1 MSKKNKIAWQSWNAI
16 IEEYYNK
23 NSELDM
29 LEELLLAQEMQQE
42 GHGEIPMKFIEPA
55 PKVVYTPYGMF
66 PVDSF
71 LKPSD
76 RWNCWLGYTS
86 FDITH
91 TVQDILEEIDGVEA
105 IKVMGRYTF
114 FIGVGKL
121 FNPTDV
127 RLNIENVL
135 TDTTHISDPEAVS
148 TEISDAIESIK
159 NQVSA
164 KRYWSIFVSSV
175 GEIDYIMSDALDE
188 QYLHELN
195 KFEDLRQKIGGII
208 FRSPNEQKY

>member
-1 MSKKNKIAWQSWNAI
+1 MSVNKKIAWQSWNAVVEEI
-16 IEEYYNK
+16 YEKNTEIE
-23 NSELDM
+23 M
-29 LEELLLAQEMQQE
+29 LEELLLAQEIQE
-42 GHGEIPMKFIEPA
+42 SHGEMPIKFIDPA
-55 PKVVYTPYGMF
+55 PRVIYTPYGMF

-76 RWNCWLGYTS
+76 RWNCWLGYTN

-91 TVQDILEEIDGVEA
+91 TVQDILEETEGVEA
-105 IKVMGRYTF
+105 IKVLGRYTF

-127 RLNIENVL
+127 RLNIENIL
-135 TDTTHISDPEAVS
+135 TDTTHISSPEAVS
-148 TEISDAIESIK
+148 NEISDAIESIK
-159 NQVSA
+159 SQVSA

-208 FRSPNEQKY
+208 IRSSN

>member
-1 MSKKNKIAWQSWNAI
+1 MSVNKKIAWQSWNAVVEEI
-16 IEEYYNK
+16 YEKNTEIE
-23 NSELDM
+23 M
-29 LEELLLAQEMQQE
+29 LEELLLAQEIQE
-42 GHGEIPMKFIEPA
+42 SHGEMPIKFIDPA
-55 PKVVYTPYGMF
+55 PRVIYTPYGMF

-76 RWNCWLGYTS
+76 RWNCWLGYTN

-91 TVQDILEEIDGVEA
+91 TVQDILEETEGVEA
-105 IKVMGRYTF
+105 IKVLGRYTF

-127 RLNIENVL
+127 RLNIENIL
-135 TDTTHISDPEAVS
+135 TDTTHISSPEAVS
-148 TEISDAIESIK
+148 NEISDAIESIK
-159 NQVSA
+159 SQVSA

-208 FRSPNEQKY
+208 IRSSNEQKY

>member
-1 MSKKNKIAWQSWNAI
+1 MSVNKKIAWQSWNAVVEEI
-16 IEEYYNK
+16 YEKNTEIE
-23 NSELDM
+23 M
-29 LEELLLAQEMQQE
+29 LEELLLAQEIQE
-42 GHGEIPMKFIEPA
+42 SHGEMPIKFIDPA
-55 PKVVYTPYGMF
+55 PRVIYTPYGMF

-76 RWNCWLGYTS
+76 RWNCWLGYTN

-91 TVQDILEEIDGVEA
+91 TVQDILEETEGVEA
-105 IKVMGRYTF
+105 IKTLGRYTF

-127 RLNIENVL
+127 RLNIENIL
-135 TDTTHISDPEAVS
+135 TDTTHISSPEAVS
-148 TEISDAIESIK
+148 NEINDAIESIK
-159 NQVSA
+159 SQVSA

-208 FRSPNEQKY
+208 IRSSNEQKY

>member
-1 MSKKNKIAWQSWNAI
+1 MSVNKKIAWQSWNAVVEEMYEKNTE
-16 IEEYYNK
+16 IEI
-23 NSELDM
+23 
-29 LEELLLAQEMQQE
+29 LEELLLAQEMQE
-42 GHGEIPMKFIEPA
+42 SHGEMPIKFIDPA
-55 PKVVYTPYGMF
+55 PRVIYTPYGMF

-76 RWNCWLGYTS
+76 RWNCWLGYTN

-91 TVQDILEEIDGVEA
+91 VVQDILEETEGVEA
-105 IKVMGRYTF
+105 IKTLGRYTF

-127 RLNIENVL
+127 RLNIENIL
-135 TDTTHISDPEAVS
+135 TDTTHISSPEAVS
-148 TEISDAIESIK
+148 NEINDAIESIK
-159 NQVSA
+159 SQVSA

-208 FRSPNEQKY
+208 IRSSNEQKY

>member
-1 MSKKNKIAWQSWNAI
+1 MSVNKKIAWQSWNAVVEEI
-16 IEEYYNK
+16 YEKNTEIEI
-23 NSELDM
+23 
-29 LEELLLAQEMQQE
+29 LEELLLAQEIQE
-42 GHGEIPMKFIEPA
+42 SHGEMPIKFIDPA
-55 PKVVYTPYGMF
+55 PRVIYTPYGMF

-76 RWNCWLGYTS
+76 RWNCWLGYTN

-91 TVQDILEEIDGVEA
+91 IVQDILEETEGVEA
-105 IKVMGRYTF
+105 IKTLGRYTF

-127 RLNIENVL
+127 RLNIENIL
-135 TDTTHISDPEAVS
+135 TDTTHISSPEAVS
-148 TEISDAIESIK
+148 NEINDAIESIK
-159 NQVSA
+159 SQVSA

-208 FRSPNEQKY
+208 IRSSNEQKY

>member
-1 MSKKNKIAWQSWNAI
+1 MSVNKKIAWQSWNAVVEEI
-16 IEEYYNK
+16 YEKNTEIEI
-23 NSELDM
+23 
-29 LEELLLAQEMQQE
+29 LEELLLAQEIQE
-42 GHGEIPMKFIEPA
+42 SHGEMPIKLIDPA
-55 PKVVYTPYGMF
+55 PRVIYTPYGMF

-76 RWNCWLGYTS
+76 RWNCWLGYTN

-91 TVQDILEEIDGVEA
+91 IVQDILEETEGVEA
-105 IKVMGRYTF
+105 IKTLGRYAF

-127 RLNIENVL
+127 RLNIENIL
-135 TDTTHISDPEAVS
+135 TDTTHISSPEAVS
-148 TEISDAIESIK
+148 NEINDAIESIK
-159 NQVSA
+159 SQVSA

-208 FRSPNEQKY
+208 IRSSNEQKY

>member
-1 MSKKNKIAWQSWNAI
+1 MSVNKKIAWQSWNAVVEEMYEKNTE
-16 IEEYYNK
+16 IEI
-23 NSELDM
+23 
-29 LEELLLAQEMQQE
+29 LEELLLAQEIQE
-42 GHGEIPMKFIEPA
+42 SHGEMPIKLIDPA
-55 PKVVYTPYGMF
+55 PRVIYTPYGMF

-76 RWNCWLGYTS
+76 RWNCWLGYTN

-91 TVQDILEEIDGVEA
+91 IVQDILEETEGVEA
-105 IKVMGRYTF
+105 IKTLGRYTF

-127 RLNIENVL
+127 RLNIENIL
-135 TDTTHISDPEAVS
+135 TDTTHISSPEAVS
-148 TEISDAIESIK
+148 NEINDAIESIK
-159 NQVSA
+159 SQVSA

-208 FRSPNEQKY
+208 IRSSNEQKY

>member
-1 MSKKNKIAWQSWNAI
+1 MSVNKKIAWQSWNAVVEEI
-16 IEEYYNK
+16 YEKNTEIEI
-23 NSELDM
+23 
-29 LEELLLAQEMQQE
+29 LEELLLAQEIQE
-42 GHGEIPMKFIEPA
+42 SHGEMPIKFIDPA
-55 PKVVYTPYGMF
+55 PRVIYTPYGMF

-76 RWNCWLGYTS
+76 RWNCWLGYTN

-91 TVQDILEEIDGVEA
+91 VVQDILEETEGVEA
-105 IKVMGRYTF
+105 IKTLGRYTF

-127 RLNIENVL
+127 RLNIENIL
-135 TDTTHISDPEAVS
+135 TDTTHISSPEAVS
-148 TEISDAIESIK
+148 NEINDAIESIK
-159 NQVSA
+159 SQVSA

-208 FRSPNEQKY
+208 IRSSNEQKY

>member
-1 MSKKNKIAWQSWNAI
+1 MSVKNTIAWQSWNAI
-16 IEEYYNK
+16 VEEVYEKNTEIE
-23 NSELDM
+23 M
-29 LEELLLAQEMQQE
+29 LEELLLAQEIQE
-42 GHGEIPMKFIEPA
+42 SHGEMPIKFIDPA
-55 PKVVYTPYGMF
+55 PRVIYTPYGMF

-76 RWNCWLGYTS
+76 RWNCWLGYTN

-91 TVQDILEEIDGVEA
+91 TVQDILEETEGVEA
-105 IKVMGRYTF
+105 IKTLGRYTF

-127 RLNIENVL
+127 RLNIENIL
-135 TDTTHISDPEAVS
+135 TDTTHISSPEAVS
-148 TEISDAIESIK
+148 NEINDAIESIK
-159 NQVSA
+159 SQVSA

-188 QYLHELN
+188 QYLHDLN

-208 FRSPNEQKY
+208 IRSSNEQKY

>member
-1 MSKKNKIAWQSWNAI
+1 MSVNKKIAWQSWNAVVEEMYEKNTE
-16 IEEYYNK
+16 IEI
-23 NSELDM
+23 
-29 LEELLLAQEMQQE
+29 LEELLLAQEMQE
-42 GHGEIPMKFIEPA
+42 SHGEMPIKFIDPA
-55 PKVVYTPYGMF
+55 PRVIYTPYGMF

-76 RWNCWLGYTS
+76 RWNCWLGYTN

-91 TVQDILEEIDGVEA
+91 IVQDILEETEGVEA
-105 IKVMGRYTF
+105 IKTLGRYTF

-127 RLNIENVL
+127 RLNIENIL
-135 TDTTHISDPEAVS
+135 TDTTHISSPEAVS
-148 TEISDAIESIK
+148 NEINDAIESIK
-159 NQVSA
+159 SQVSA

-208 FRSPNEQKY
+208 IRSSNEQKY

>member
-1 MSKKNKIAWQSWNAI
+1 MSVNKKIAWQSWNAVVEEMYEKNTE
-16 IEEYYNK
+16 IEI
-23 NSELDM
+23 
-29 LEELLLAQEMQQE
+29 LEELLLAQEIQE
-42 GHGEIPMKFIEPA
+42 SHGEMPIKFIDPA
-55 PKVVYTPYGMF
+55 PRVIYTPYGMF

-76 RWNCWLGYTS
+76 RWNCWLGYTN

-91 TVQDILEEIDGVEA
+91 IVQDILEETEGVEA
-105 IKVMGRYTF
+105 IKTLGRYTF

-127 RLNIENVL
+127 RLNIENIL
-135 TDTTHISDPEAVS
+135 TDTTHISSPEAVS
-148 TEISDAIESIK
+148 NEINDAIESIK
-159 NQVSA
+159 SQVSA

-208 FRSPNEQKY
+208 IRSSNEQKY

>member
-1 MSKKNKIAWQSWNAI
+1 MSVNKKIAWQSWNAVVEEMYEKNTE
-16 IEEYYNK
+16 IEI
-23 NSELDM
+23 
-29 LEELLLAQEMQQE
+29 LEELLLAQEMQE
-42 GHGEIPMKFIEPA
+42 SHGEMPIKFIDPA
-55 PKVVYTPYGMF
+55 PRVIYTPYGMF

-76 RWNCWLGYTS
+76 RWNCWLGYTN

-91 TVQDILEEIDGVEA
+91 TVQDILEETEGVEA
-105 IKVMGRYTF
+105 IKTLGRYTF

-127 RLNIENVL
+127 RLNIENIL
-135 TDTTHISDPEAVS
+135 TDTTHISSPEAVS
-148 TEISDAIESIK
+148 NEINDAIESIK
-159 NQVSA
+159 SQVSA

-208 FRSPNEQKY
+208 IRSSNEQKY

>member
-1 MSKKNKIAWQSWNAI
+1 MSVNKKIAWQSWNAVVEEMYEKNTE
-16 IEEYYNK
+16 IEI
-23 NSELDM
+23 
-29 LEELLLAQEMQQE
+29 LEELLLAQEMQE
-42 GHGEIPMKFIEPA
+42 SHGEMPIKFIDPA
-55 PKVVYTPYGMF
+55 PRVIYTPYGMF
-66 PVDSF
+66 PADSF

-76 RWNCWLGYTS
+76 RWNCWLGYTN

-91 TVQDILEEIDGVEA
+91 VVQDILEETEGVEA
-105 IKVMGRYTF
+105 IKTLGRYTF

-127 RLNIENVL
+127 RLNIENIL
-135 TDTTHISDPEAVS
+135 TDTTHISSPEAVS
-148 TEISDAIESIK
+148 NEINDAIESIK
-159 NQVSA
+159 SQVSA

-208 FRSPNEQKY
+208 IRSSNEQKY

>member
-1 MSKKNKIAWQSWNAI
+1 MSVNKKIAWQSWNAVVEEI
-16 IEEYYNK
+16 YEKNTEIE
-23 NSELDM
+23 M
-29 LEELLLAQEMQQE
+29 LEELLLAQEIQE
-42 GHGEIPMKFIEPA
+42 SHGEMPIKFIDPA
-55 PKVVYTPYGMF
+55 PRVIYTPYGMF

-76 RWNCWLGYTS
+76 RWNCWLGYTN

-91 TVQDILEEIDGVEA
+91 TIQDILEETEGVEA
-105 IKVMGRYTF
+105 IKVLGRYTF

-127 RLNIENVL
+127 RLNIENIL
-135 TDTTHISDPEAVS
+135 TDTTHISSPEAVS
-148 TEISDAIESIK
+148 NEISDAIESIK
-159 NQVSA
+159 SQVSA

-208 FRSPNEQKY
+208 IRSSNEQKY

>member
-1 MSKKNKIAWQSWNAI
+1 MSVNKKIAWQSWNAVVEEI
-16 IEEYYNK
+16 YEKNTEIE
-23 NSELDM
+23 M
-29 LEELLLAQEMQQE
+29 LEELLLAQEIQE
-42 GHGEIPMKFIEPA
+42 SHGEMPIKFIDPA
-55 PKVVYTPYGMF
+55 PRVIYTPYGMF

-76 RWNCWLGYTS
+76 RWNCWLGYTN

-91 TVQDILEEIDGVEA
+91 TVQDILEETEGVEA
-105 IKVMGRYTF
+105 IKVLGRYTF

-127 RLNIENVL
+127 RLNIENIL
-135 TDTTHISDPEAVS
+135 TDTTHISSPEAVS
-148 TEISDAIESIK
+148 NEISDAIESIK
-159 NQVSA
+159 SQVSA

-188 QYLHELN
+188 QYLHAVSYTH
-195 KFEDLRQKIGGII
+195 LRAH
-208 FRSPNEQKY
+208 ET

>member
-1 MSKKNKIAWQSWNAI
+1 MVENKIAWQSWNAV
-16 IEEYYNK
+16 IEEYYSKAN
-23 NSELDM
+23 EIDI
-29 LEELLLAQEMQQE
+29 LEELLMAQEME
-42 GHGEIPMKFIEPA
+42 EMPNMPIKFVDPA
-55 PKVVYTPYGMF
+55 PRVIYTPYGAYPAESMM
-66 PVDSF
+66 
-71 LKPSD
+71 KPSD
-76 RWNCWLGYTS
+76 RWNCWLAYTS
-86 FDITH
+86 FDLTYTILE
-91 TVQDILEEIDGVEA
+91 ILEEIEGIEA
-105 IKVMGRYTF
+105 VKILGRYTF
-114 FIGVGKL
+114 FIGIGKL

-127 RLNIENVL
+127 RLNIENIL
-135 TDTTHISDPEAVS
+135 TDTTHISNPESVS
-148 TEISDAIESIK
+148 NEISDAIESIK

>member
-1 MSKKNKIAWQSWNAI
+1 MSVNKKIAWQSWNAVVEEI
-16 IEEYYNK
+16 YEKNTEIEI
-23 NSELDM
+23 
-29 LEELLLAQEMQQE
+29 LEELLLAQEIQE
-42 GHGEIPMKFIEPA
+42 SHGEMPIKLIDPA
-55 PKVVYTPYGMF
+55 PRVIYTPYGMF

-76 RWNCWLGYTS
+76 RWNCWLGYTN

-91 TVQDILEEIDGVEA
+91 IVQDILEETEGVEA
-105 IKVMGRYTF
+105 IKTLGRYTF

-127 RLNIENVL
+127 RLNIENIL
-135 TDTTHISDPEAVS
+135 TDTTHISSPEAVS
-148 TEISDAIESIK
+148 NEINDAIESIK
-159 NQVSA
+159 SQVSA

-208 FRSPNEQKY
+208 IRSSNEQKY

>member
-1 MSKKNKIAWQSWNAI
+1 MSVKNTIAWQSWNAVVEEVYEKNTE
-16 IEEYYNK
+16 IEI
-23 NSELDM
+23 
-29 LEELLLAQEMQQE
+29 LEELLLAQEMQE
-42 GHGEIPMKFIEPA
+42 SHGEMPIKFIDPA
-55 PKVVYTPYGMF
+55 PRVIYTPYGMF

-76 RWNCWLGYTS
+76 RWNCWLGYTN

-91 TVQDILEEIDGVEA
+91 TVQDILEETEGVEA
-105 IKVMGRYTF
+105 IKTLGRYTF

-127 RLNIENVL
+127 RLNIENIL
-135 TDTTHISDPEAVS
+135 TDTTHISSPEAVS
-148 TEISDAIESIK
+148 NEINDAIESIK
-159 NQVSA
+159 SQVSA

-188 QYLHELN
+188 QYLHDLN

-208 FRSPNEQKY
+208 IRSSNEQKY

>member
-1 MSKKNKIAWQSWNAI
+1 MSVNKKIAWQSWNAVVEEMYEKNTE
-16 IEEYYNK
+16 IEI
-23 NSELDM
+23 
-29 LEELLLAQEMQQE
+29 LEELLLAQEIQE
-42 GHGEIPMKFIEPA
+42 SHGEMPIKFIDPA
-55 PKVVYTPYGMF
+55 PRVIYTPYGMF

-76 RWNCWLGYTS
+76 RWNCWLGYTN

-91 TVQDILEEIDGVEA
+91 VVQDILEETE
-105 IKVMGRYTF
+105 
-114 FIGVGKL
+114 GKL

-127 RLNIENVL
+127 RLNIENIL
-135 TDTTHISDPEAVS
+135 TDTTHISSPEAVS
-148 TEISDAIESIK
+148 NEINDAIESIK
-159 NQVSA
+159 SQVSA

-208 FRSPNEQKY
+208 IRSSNEQKY